1 MALVSGDTAPIFELL
16 DQDNRRVNL
25 ADFLGKWLIVYF
37 YPKDNTPGCTIQ
49 AKDFTCLQE
58 EYGKLGVQ
66 IIGISKDSV
75 HSHQKFIIKQELSLR
90 LLSDSELIVIKAY
103 DTWRE
108 KKLYGK
114 SFLGVIR
121 STFLIDPEGNM
132 NHAWYNVRAKGHA
145 ERVLSEVKKI
155 LAK

>member
-1 MALVSGDTAPIFELL
+1 MPLKAGDKAPVFELL
-16 DQDNRRVNL
+16 DQDNEKVNL
-25 ADFLGKWLIVYF
+25 ANFAGKWLIVYF

-58 EYGKLGVQ
+58 QYAKLGVQ

-75 HSHQKFIIKQELSLR
+75 ESHQKFIIKQELSLR
-90 LLSDSELIVIKAY
+90 LLSDPELIVMNAY
-103 DTWRE
+103 KVWRE

-121 STFLIDPEGNM
+121 STFLIDPAGAINE
-132 NHAWYNVRAKGHA
+132 AWYNVRAKGHA
-145 ERVLSEVKKI
+145 ERI
-155 LAK
+155 LAKVEKIIAE

>member
-1 MALVSGDTAPIFELL
+1 MSLKSGDKAPVFELL
-16 DQDNRRVNL
+16 DQDNNIVKS
-25 ADFLGKWLIVYF
+25 ADFAGKWLIIYF
-37 YPKDNTPGCTIQ
+37 YPKDNTSGCTIQ

-75 HSHQKFIIKQELSLR
+75 QSHQKFIIKQELSLR
-90 LLSDSELIVIKAY
+90 LLSDPELNVIKAY
-103 DTWRE
+103 KVWRE

-121 STFLIDPEGNM
+121 STFLIDPEGNI
-132 NHAWYNVRAKGHA
+132 NHAWYNVKAKGHA
-145 ERVLSEVKKI
+145 ERVLAQVEKI
-155 LAK
+155 IAE